1 MGRTHETNMH
11 MSIADHEP
19 DRALVALAQR
29 GDHDALVG
37 IMRRHN
43 RRLFRTAHAILRNEA
58 DAEDAVQESYIR
70 AFGALHQLDE
80 PEHLSTWLTRI
91 VVNES
96 LRRQSRR
103 VRQEESAEDH
113 DMPELAAPAWTDPEA
128 MAARAEIRRLVELAV
143 NRLPDKLRTVFMLR
157 AVEEFSV
164 EETASLLSI
173 PEDTVKT
180 RLFRARE
187 ALKRALTQQLSA
199 VLSDTFPFAGARCD
213 RMVANVMNRLR
224 SPEPAGP

>member
-1 MGRTHETNMH
+1 MQLSIDEHE
-11 MSIADHEP
+11 SDS
-19 DRALVALAQR
+19 ALVALARR
-29 GDHDALVG
+29 GDPDAVVG

-58 DAEDAVQESYIR
+58 DAEDAVQDAYIR
-70 AFGALHQLDE
+70 AFGAIATLDE

-103 VRQEESAEDH
+103 NRQEESAEDH
-113 DMPELAAPAWTDPEA
+113 DMPEQAAPSWTDPEA
-128 MAARAEIRRLVELAV
+128 MTARAEIRRLIELAV

-164 EETASLLSI
+164 EETASLLGI
-173 PEDTVKT
+173 PQDTVKT

-187 ALKRALTQQLSA
+187 ALKQALTQQLRS
-199 VLSDTFPFAGARCD
+199 VLSDAFPFAGARCD
-213 RMVANVMNRLR
+213 RMVANVLSRLG
-224 SPEPAGP
+224 PKQQAGP

>member
-1 MGRTHETNMH
+1 MH
-11 MSIADHEP
+11 ATVSESDT
-19 DRALVALAQR
+19 DSALVALAQS
-29 GDHDALVG
+29 GDHDAVVG

-58 DAEDAVQESYIR
+58 DAEDAVQDAYIR
-70 AFGALHQLDE
+70 AFGALDNLGE
-80 PEHLSTWLTRI
+80 PEHLATWLTRI

-103 VRQEESAEDH
+103 HRQEELPEDAAP
-113 DMPELAAPAWTDPEA
+113 DTAAPAWNNPDALT
-128 MAARAEIRRLVELAV
+128 ARAEIRRMIEAAV

-164 EETASLLSI
+164 EETASLLGI
-173 PEDTVKT
+173 PPDTVKT
-180 RLFRARE
+180 RLFRARD
-187 ALKRALTQQLSA
+187 ALKQALTRQLSS

-213 RMVANVMNRLR
+213 RMIAQVLSRLR
-224 SPEPAGP
+224 LKQPAGP